1 MYTGFL
7 RTRYFMLLDPDAR
20 QAVRCRALR
29 EACQESE
36 VRGPDVRGGGYLP
49 KRKAQVRWGAA
60 ESHGG
65 AMTMTLLHPVLEL
78 KSAQRLKYNVYL
90 PMSC

>member
-1 MYTGFL
+1 
-7 RTRYFMLLDPDAR
+7 MLLDPDAR
-20 QAVRCRALR
+20 QSVGCRALG

-49 KRKAQVRWGAA
+49 ERKAQVRWGAA

-65 AMTMTLLHPVLEL
+65 TMTMTLLYPVLEL
-78 KSAQRLKYNVYL
+78 KSAQRLNDNV
-90 PMSC
+90 